1 MPSRLLAALAP
12 TCAFVA
18 IAAAAF
24 AQTPVVTF
32 AGETM
37 RMRSSTVTA
46 GTTATW
52 NVTMTMEDDNANAA
66 LGTSFRRWWHAQL
79 GNLVPGQTLQI
90 TIANAGYTDIILP
103 VWSLSTNGTSFGD
116 YVRLPTSA
124 VPTLIGS
131 TQHRFTVTV
140 PAGVTA
146 FRLAKYF
153 PYSVTRKD
161 AWLATLNGDPRVRS
175 IVSIGNS
182 AQGRPIHKIEMTD
195 SSVPDAGKQRIWIH
209 SGVHPAETTS
219 YFTLEGLVA
228 WLRSNDP
235 LAAVLLDEA
244 LIEIVPMAN
253 PDGVFLGN
261 YRTTSTSVN
270 LENEW
275 SAPYASAVPEIVA
288 LRTAIEGYMG
298 TVASPGSN
306 PIRVLLNL
314 HSSHNVSYPFHFRHV
329 ANASWNPTSNNTGV
343 IPLVNQVEGQWIAQ
357 FEARSPFVTLGVTQ
371 SSALTTRPFV
381 ESMCHDRWTA
391 VNGWLNAPGLQSPV
405 MAITFEGT
413 YGRGPDTVTWNTEAD
428 YRLCGEQMGKA
439 LFDHLGLQ
447 LTASATTFAGPCQ
460 AATLAATLVPQTN
473 GAHTA
478 VLTVANGPANG
489 VGLLALGSVQLA
501 VPLPA
506 PWSLCTLLCSAEAQA
521 PFALGLSGG
530 ASFPLTMPAVPGLD
544 AWLQVFTFDL
554 TQPNLGLD
562 ATNGLRLR
570 NQY

>member
-1 MPSRLLAALAP
+1 MPSRLLAALTP
-12 TCAFVA
+12 SCAVVA

-37 RMRSSTVTA
+37 RLRSATVAA

-52 NVTMTMEDDNANAA
+52 NVTMTMEDDNADAS

-79 GNLVPGQTLQI
+79 GSLVPGQTLQI

-103 VWSLSTNGTSFGD
+103 VWSLSTNGTTFGD
-116 YVRLPTSA
+116 YTRLPTSA

-161 AWLATLNGDPRVRS
+161 AWLATLSGDPRVRS

-182 AQGRPIHKIEMTD
+182 VQGRPIHRIEMTD
-195 SSVPDAGKQRIWIH
+195 SSVPDAGKQRVWIH
-209 SGVHPAETTS
+209 SGIHPSETTS
-219 YFTLEGLVA
+219 YFTVEGFVA
-228 WLRSNDP
+228 WLRSSDP
-235 LAAVLLDEA
+235 MAAVLLDQA
-244 LIEIVPMAN
+244 LIDIVPMAN

-261 YRTTSTSVN
+261 YRTNANSVN
-270 LENEW
+270 LENQW
-275 SAPYASAVPEIVA
+275 SAPYTSTVPEIMA

-298 TVASPGSN
+298 TVANPGSN

-314 HSSHNVSYPFHFRHV
+314 HSSHGVAYPFHFQHV
-329 ANASWNPTSNNTGV
+329 ANASWNPTTNNTGV

-357 FEARSPFVTLGVTQ
+357 FDARSPFVALGATQ

-413 YGRGPDTVTWNTEAD
+413 YRRGPDTVTWNTEAD
-428 YRLCGEQMGKA
+428 YRLVGEQMGKA

-460 AATLAATLVPQTN
+460 AATLAATLAPQPDGSHVATI
-473 GAHTA
+473 
-478 VLTVANGPANG
+478 TVANGPQNG
-489 VGLLALGSVQLA
+489 IGLLALGSAQLA

-506 PWSLCTLLCSAEAQA
+506 PWAACTLLCSAEAQA
-521 PFALGLSGG
+521 PFVLGNGG
-530 ASFPLTMPAVPGLD
+530 ATFPLAMPAVPGLD

-554 TQPNLGLD
+554 SPPALVLD

-570 NQY
+570 NDY